1 MAFWN
6 DFSINEYILY
16 LHEWRTRAEIREHFE
31 LSNVS
36 SWHCVK
42 FLSKLES
49 IMSVS
54 GKGYTKRGI
63 LYKARAFAIKKAQRD
78 ILVEKNSKP
87 ETDVPIL
94 ENSEPLST
102 KL

>member
-6 DFSINEYILY
+6 DFSINEYIIFLKD
-16 LHEWRTRAEIREHFE
+16 WKTRAEIREHFE

-49 IMSVS
+49 IMVVS

-63 LYKARAFAIKKAQRD
+63 LYKARAFALKKAIRD
-78 ILVEKNSKP
+78 LAVIKQSKP
-87 ETDVPIL
+87 KTDLPIL
-94 ENSEPLST
+94 ENSEPISIT
-102 KL
+102 